1 MRLQSLRIK
10 GFKSFANDTI
20 IPFEQN
26 QIGIIGPNGS
36 GKSNIVDSIRWVLG
50 EQKSKELRL
59 NKMSDVLFNGT
70 KVRKQAGVCQVT
82 LTFENTKNIL
92 PVEYNTVSV
101 SRLLYRNGDSEY
113 RLNNVKCRR
122 KDILNL
128 FIDAGIGSNSYSI
141 IELAMV
147 DSILQNKNNARRKMF
162 EQGAGISKY
171 KVRKHETQLK
181 LNSTQLDL
189 ERLEDIV
196 FELKNHMR
204 SLERQAKR
212 ALKFNTYKE
221 EYKEK
226 SIIYTRFHIKDLET
240 KYNASKEEISI
251 QQEKYA
257 GENTKLAMIEAELEK
272 FKKDNLEKEQLVSG
286 KQKEINDLFEVIRGK
301 ENEKNINLEKLHY
314 NTESAKSLNK
324 SIGAREERKT
334 DLSNQLNEKRTQL
347 EQLSQESAGILEEFE
362 AAKANYEKLK
372 AQYDIVKNDF
382 EKNKALLLELTD
394 ESNEL
399 EKNLA
404 IEQNKVSTFEKNL
417 GFINENNSALGPKLQ
432 ALATALTGLETVISE
447 LNNKEQVL
455 LTQIAESVEH
465 EKNLRIELEQ
475 HKAKLSNENRK
486 LDQLQSEEGLLRNM
500 IENLEGFPDSIKYL
514 KKNWSGALAM
524 LADIVSCDDAYRP
537 AVEQFLEP
545 YTNHFIVNNVTEAYE
560 GLSLLKS
567 AQRGKANFFLLE
579 DIPNTN
585 TSAQS
590 HATDPAWTN
599 LRSVITVD
607 QRFDKLLDKL
617 CENAYIVPES
627 VFANNAD
634 RVDKTTVLISEN
646 GSILKRKSE
655 MRGGSLGLFEGKK
668 LGRKQRLEKVRE
680 QIKEKESEIK
690 LLADKALDMQE
701 KLAAIAIDSI
711 RAELAE
717 VQNTMGTER
726 RALVK
731 IETETQLQNTS
742 FKESRDQ
749 ENAIKES
756 LVISYQNIEEYKAK
770 LADLETQKSEIRNMP
785 DKSED
790 EILGLE
796 KRLSDSSEMF
806 NEKQIQHI
814 RHQGTEQNYKTEI
827 DYLEKQIAENE
838 QSREQEGEK
847 LKENQEVVE
856 VATKL
861 IAELEEALVKDYEEK
876 EEKQKLL
883 NADEQ
888 EYYEVRDSIGKMEN
902 SIRELNRQQQAL
914 QIKINENKEQHHG
927 YQLEMNGVAERLK
940 IEFNISLEEV
950 LASGEIQE
958 DVDYAEMG
966 ERVEKLR
973 HKISHYG
980 EVNPMAVTAY
990 EETKTRHDEII
1001 VQREDIISAKESL
1014 LQTIVEIETDATEK
1028 FKDAFDRINANF
1040 KEVFRS
1046 LFSDDDDCELIL
1058 LNPDSPLE
1066 SEIEVIAKPKGK
1078 RPKSLSQL
1086 SGGEKTLTA
1095 TALLFS
1101 LYLLKPAPFCILDEV
1116 DAPLDDANVLK
1127 FTKLINKFSDTSQFI
1142 IITHN
1147 KATMAALEVL
1157 YGVFMQEQGV
1167 SAMSPVDFRNYEY
1180 NPTLKVVH
1188 N

>member
-10 GFKSFANDTI
+10 GFKSFANDTV

-70 KVRKQAGVCQVT
+70 RARKQAGVCQVT

-92 PVEYNTVSV
+92 PVEYNTVSI

-162 EQGAGISKY
+162 EQGADLEGKY
-171 KVRKHETQLK
+171 K
-181 LNSTQLDL
+181 
-189 ERLEDIV
+189 
-196 FELKNHMR
+196 
-204 SLERQAKR
+204 
-212 ALKFNTYKE
+212 
-221 EYKEK
+221 
-226 SIIYTRFHIKDLET
+226 
-240 KYNASKEEISI
+240 ASKEEISL
-251 QQEKYA
+251 QEEKYV
-257 GENTKLAMIEAELEK
+257 GDNSKLATIEAELEK

-286 KQKEINDLFEVIRGK
+286 KQKEINDLFEVIRAK
-301 ENEKNINLEKLHY
+301 ENEKNINLEKLHF
-314 NTESAKSLNK
+314 NAESVKSLTK
-324 SIGAREERKT
+324 SIGSREERKT
-334 DLSNQLNEKRTQL
+334 TLHSELTEKRAQL
-347 EQLSQESAGILEEFE
+347 EQLGQESNGILEEFE
-362 AAKANYEKLK
+362 AAKTNYEQLK

-382 EKNKALLLELTD
+382 EKNKALLLDLTD
-394 ESNEL
+394 QTNEL
-399 EKNLA
+399 EKELA
-404 IEQNKVSTFEKNL
+404 IERNNVATFEKNL
-417 GFINENNSALGPKLQ
+417 GFINENNNALGPKLQ
-432 ALATALTGLETVISE
+432 ALASSLQALETVISG
-447 LNNKEQVL
+447 LNNKEEQL
-455 LTQIAESVEH
+455 LTQIAESVDQ
-465 EKNLRIELEQ
+465 EKKLRAELEQ
-475 HKAKLSNENRK
+475 QKTNLADENRK
-486 LDQLQSEEGLLRNM
+486 LDKLQSEESLLRNM

-514 KKNWSGALAM
+514 KKNWGGSLTM
-524 LADIVSCDDAYRP
+524 LADIINCSEEYRS

-545 YTNHFIVNNVTEAYE
+545 YTNHFIVNNVQEAYE

-579 DIPNTN
+579 DIASPGVQTH
-585 TSAQS
+585 AQ
-590 HATDPAWTN
+590 DPAWTQ
-599 LRSVITVD
+599 LRSVIKVD
-607 QRFDKLLDKL
+607 QRYERLLDKL
-617 CENAYIVPES
+617 CDNAFIVPES
-627 VFANNAD
+627 VFANKTQL
-634 RVDKTTVLISEN
+634 DKSIVLISKN
-646 GSILKRKSE
+646 GSVLKRKSE

-680 QIKEKESEIK
+680 QIKAKEAEIK
-690 LLADKALDMQE
+690 ILADQTLATQE
-701 KLAAIAIDSI
+701 KLASIATDSM
-711 RAELAE
+711 RAELVE
-717 VQNTMGTER
+717 VQNNVGMKR
-726 RALVK
+726 RTLVK
-731 IETETQLQNTS
+731 IETETNLQNAS
-742 FKESRDQ
+742 FQESREQ
-749 ENAIKES
+749 EKNIQDS
-756 LVISYQNIEEYKAK
+756 LASANKKIEEYSSK
-770 LADLETQKSEIRNMP
+770 LEQLEAQKSEIRNMP

-814 RHQGTEQNYKTEI
+814 RQQGTEQNYKTEI

-838 QSREQEGEK
+838 QSREQEGLK
-847 LKENQEVVE
+847 LQENEQVVAD
-856 VATKL
+856 ATKL
-861 IAELEEALVKDYEEK
+861 ISELEEALVKDYQEK
-876 EEKQKLL
+876 DEKQKLL

-888 EYYEVRDSIGKMEN
+888 EYYAVRNRIAEMEN

-940 IEFNISLEEV
+940 IEFDISLEEV
-950 LASGEIQE
+950 LASGVIEE
-958 DVDYAEMG
+958 DIDYQEMG

-990 EETKTRHDEII
+990 EETKQRHDEII
-1001 VQREDIISAKESL
+1001 VQREDILAAKDSL
-1014 LQTIVEIETDATEK
+1014 IQTIVEIETDATEK

-1046 LFSDDDDCELIL
+1046 LFSEDDDCELIL
-1058 LNPDSPLE
+1058 MNPDFPLE

-1167 SAMSPVDFRNYEY
+1167 SAMSPVDFRDYEY
-1180 NPTLKVVH
+1180 NPTLKVV
-1188 N
+1188 NS

>member
-10 GFKSFANDTI
+10 GFKSFANDTL

-70 KVRKQAGVCQVT
+70 RSRKQAGVCQVT

-92 PVEYNTVSV
+92 PVEYNTVSI

-113 RLNNVKCRR
+113 RLNNVTCRR

-181 LNSTQLDL
+181 LKSTQADL

-196 FELKNHMR
+196 FELSNHMR

-212 ALKFNTYKE
+212 AQKFNDFKA

-226 SIIYTRFHIKDLET
+226 SIVYTRFHIKDLEG
-240 KYNASKEEISI
+240 KYKASKHEISL
-251 QQEKYA
+251 QEEKYA
-257 GENTKLAMIEAELEK
+257 GDNTKAATLEADLEK

-286 KQKEINDLFEVIRGK
+286 KQKEINDLFEIIRAK
-301 ENEKNINLEKLHY
+301 ENEKNINLEKLHF
-314 NTESAKSLNK
+314 NTESVKSLNK
-324 SIGAREERKT
+324 SIASREERNNTLKI
-334 DLSNQLNEKRTQL
+334 QLEEKRTQL
-347 EQLSQESAGILEEFE
+347 DKLSLESTGILEEFE
-362 AAKANYEKLK
+362 TAKTDYEKLK
-372 AQYDIVKNDF
+372 SQYDIVKNDF
-382 EKNKALLLELTD
+382 EKNKALLHELTD
-394 ESNEL
+394 QTNEL
-399 EKNLA
+399 EKEMA
-404 IEQNKVSTFEKNL
+404 IEHNNVATFEKNL
-417 GFINENNSALGPKLQ
+417 SFINDNNNALGPKLQ
-432 ALATALTGLETVISE
+432 ALATALQSLEGVISG
-447 LNNKEQVL
+447 LNSKEENIL
-455 LTQIAESVEH
+455 SQITASVEE
-465 EKNLRIELEQ
+465 EKVLRAELEQ
-475 HKAKLSNENRK
+475 LKASLADKNRH
-486 LDQLQSEEGLLRNM
+486 LDKLQSEEGLLRNM

-514 KKNWSGALAM
+514 KKNWGGSLTM
-524 LADIVSCDDAYRP
+524 LADIIRCDEEYRS

-545 YTNHFIVNNVTEAYE
+545 YTNHFIVNNIKEAYE

-579 DIPNTN
+579 EITAADHMQN
-585 TSAQS
+585 SG
-590 HATDPAWTN
+590 DPSWKN
-599 LRSVITVD
+599 LRSVIQVD
-607 QRFDKLLDKL
+607 TRYDKLMDML
-617 CENAYIVPES
+617 CANAYVVPES
-627 VFANNAD
+627 VFANAD
-634 RVDKTTVLISEN
+634 SAISKDAVLISKN
-646 GSILKRKSE
+646 GSVLKRANE

-668 LGRKQRLEKVRE
+668 IGRKQRLEKVRA
-680 QIKEKESEIK
+680 EIK
-690 LLADKALDMQE
+690 TKEAEIKIIADKTVEVQE
-701 KLAAIAIDSI
+701 KLAGITIDSL
-711 RAELAE
+711 RAELVE
-717 VQNTMGTER
+717 VQNSIGTER

-742 FKESRDQ
+742 FQESREQ
-749 ENAIKES
+749 EKLTQES
-756 LVISYQNIEEYKAK
+756 LAKSHEKISTYKTKLEE
-770 LADLETQKSEIRNMP
+770 LESQKTEIRNMP

-790 EILGLE
+790 EIIGLE
-796 KRLSDSSEMF
+796 KRLTEASEKF
-806 NEKQIQHI
+806 NEKQIEHI
-814 RHQGTEQNYKTEI
+814 RQQGTEQNFKTEI
-827 DYLEKQIAENE
+827 DYLEKQIEENQ
-838 QSREQEGEK
+838 QSREQEK
-847 LKENQEVVE
+847 NKSSENQRVVE
-856 VATKL
+856 EATQL
-861 IAELEEALVKDYEEK
+861 IAELEQALITDYQEKD
-876 EEKQKLL
+876 EKQKLL

-888 EYYEVRDSIGKMEN
+888 EYYEVRNRIAEMET

-940 IEFNISLEEV
+940 IEFDITLEEV
-950 LASGEIQE
+950 LASGEIDE
-958 DVDYAEMG
+958 ELDYAEMG

-990 EETKTRHDEII
+990 EETKQRHDEII
-1001 VQREDIISAKESL
+1001 TQREDIIAAKESL
-1014 LQTIVEIETDATEK
+1014 LQTIVEIETDATQK

-1040 KEVFRS
+1040 KDVFRS

-1127 FTKLINKFSDTSQFI
+1127 FSKLINRFSDTSQFI

-1180 NPTLKVVH
+1180 TPTLKVV
-1188 N
+1188 NN

>member
-10 GFKSFANDTI
+10 GFKSFANDTL

-50 EQKSKELRL
+50 EQKGKALRL

-70 KVRKQAGVCQVT
+70 KSRKQAGVCQVT

-113 RLNNVKCRR
+113 RLNNVTCRR

-212 ALKFNTYKE
+212 AQKFNEYKS

-226 SIIYTRFHIKDLET
+226 SIVFTRFHIKDLEG
-240 KYNASKEEISI
+240 KYKSSKHDISL
-251 QQEKYA
+251 QEEKYA
-257 GENTKLAMIEAELEK
+257 GDNTKLASIEAELEK

-286 KQKEINDLFEVIRGK
+286 KQKEINDLFELIRGK
-301 ENEKNINLEKLHY
+301 ENEKNISLEKLHF
-314 NTESAKSLNK
+314 NTESAKSLQS
-324 SIGAREERKT
+324 SITGREERNAE
-334 DLSNQLNEKRTQL
+334 LAQQLKEKQELLDQL
-347 EQLSQESAGILEEFE
+347 AQESTGILEEFE
-362 AAKANYEKLK
+362 AAKTDYEKLK

-382 EKNKALLLELTD
+382 EKNKALLMELTE

-399 EKNLA
+399 EKQLA
-404 IEQNKVSTFEKNL
+404 IEHNNVATFEKNL
-417 GFINENNSALGPKLQ
+417 GFINENNNSLGPKLQ
-432 ALATALTGLETVISE
+432 MLATSLKSLEELILGLNSKEE
-447 LNNKEQVL
+447 DLMNK
-455 LTQIAESVEH
+455 IAASVDQ
-465 EKNLRIELEQ
+465 EKNLRVELEAQ
-475 HKAKLSNENRK
+475 KNKLADENRV
-486 LDQLQSEEGLLRNM
+486 LDKLQSEESLLRNM

-514 KKNWSGALAM
+514 KKNWGGNLTM
-524 LADIVSCDDAYRP
+524 LADIIQCDEEYRL

-545 YTNHFIVNNVTEAYE
+545 YTNHFIVNNVREAYE

-567 AQRGKANFFLLE
+567 AQRGKANFFLLDE
-579 DIPNTN
+579 IPQGTA
-585 TSAQS
+585 TAQGQ
-590 HATDPAWTN
+590 DPSWTN
-599 LRSVITVD
+599 LRSVIRVD
-607 QRFDKLLDKL
+607 DRYNSLLDHL
-617 CENAYIVPES
+617 CRNAFIVPES
-627 VFANNAD
+627 VFAQGGLA
-634 RVDKTTVLISEN
+634 THSSAVLISNN
-646 GSILKRKSE
+646 GSVLKRKNE
-655 MRGGSLGLFEGKK
+655 MRGGLLGLFEGKK
-668 LGRKQRLEKVRE
+668 LGRKQRLDKVRE
-680 QIKEKESEIK
+680 QIKTKEAEIK
-690 LLADKALDMQE
+690 IIAEETVAMQE
-701 KLAAIAIDSI
+701 RLAAISVESL
-711 RAELAE
+711 RAELVE
-717 VQNTMGTER
+717 VQNNVGTER

-731 IETETQLQNTS
+731 IETETRLQNTS
-742 FKESRDQ
+742 FQ
-749 ENAIKES
+749 EAIEQEKVLSES
-756 LVISYQNIEEYKAK
+756 LQVSKQKIEEYQRK
-770 LADLETQKSEIRNMP
+770 LADLESQKSDIRNMP

-790 EILGLE
+790 EINGLE
-796 KRLSDSSEMF
+796 KRLTDSSEMF

-814 RHQGTEQNYKTEI
+814 RQQGREQNYMTEI
-827 DYLEKQIAENE
+827 DYLEKQIEENAT
-838 QSREQEGEK
+838 SRTTESEK
-847 LKENQEVVE
+847 LGENQRIVE
-856 VATKL
+856 EASKL
-861 IAELEEALVKDYEEK
+861 IAELEEALVKDYQVK
-876 EEKQKLL
+876 DEKQKLL

-888 EYYEVRDSIGKMEN
+888 EYYEVRNRIAEMEN

-914 QIKINENKEQHHG
+914 QIKINENKEMHHG
-927 YQLEMNGVAERLK
+927 YQLEMNGVGERLK
-940 IEFNISLEEV
+940 IEFDITLEEV
-950 LASGEIQE
+950 LSSGDIDEEI
-958 DVDYAEMG
+958 DYNAMG

-990 EETKTRHDEII
+990 EETKQRHDEIV
-1001 VQREDIISAKESL
+1001 VQREDILSAKESL
-1014 LQTIVEIETDATEK
+1014 LQTIMEIETDATKK
-1028 FKDAFDRINANF
+1028 FKDAFDKINANF

-1046 LFSDDDDCELIL
+1046 LFSEDDDCELIL
-1058 LNPDSPLE
+1058 LNPDYPLE

-1127 FTKLINKFSDTSQFI
+1127 FSKLINKFSDTSQFI

-1167 SAMSPVDFRNYEY
+1167 SAMSPVDFRDYEY
-1180 NPTLKVVH
+1180 TPILKAI
-1188 N
+1188 NN